1 VRPVGGAGTASAA
14 KTASPKDA
22 ISQSSYDTGRAEL
35 LAVLKQQRD
44 NITGIEEEAYHL
56 AESIRTV
63 LRNSVTAS
71 SRHPIMHSS
80 A

>member
-22 ISQSSYDTGRAEL
+22 ISQSSYEAGRAES
-35 LAVLKQQRD
+35 LATLKQRRD
-44 NITGIEEEAYHL
+44 NITGIEEEANHL
-56 AESIRTV
+56 AEGIRIV
-63 LRNSVTAS
+63 LSNSVTAS